1 MILLICRKDKTFT
14 HYIRHFFTIKNYLC
28 GQNNFQLSVARTLYN
43 IKTALPRWW
52 HRHGFGIQSPTDYE
66 LVRDVLFEP
75 LHYYAYAEQGLNSEA
90 DRQLYRIRL
99 WQPDTIIVSS
109 TADYDRALPAVSDS
123 TVMVI
128 EDISGSNEQLWQRIL
143 LDPVARVTFDM
154 RHRGLILFDSK
165 RIKQNYIL

>member
-1 MILLICRKDKTFT
+1 M
-14 HYIRHFFTIKNYLC
+14 
-28 GQNNFQLSVARTLYN
+28 
-43 IKTALPRWW
+43 PRWW

-75 LHYYAYAEQGLNSEA
+75 LHYYAYNEQGLNNEA

-99 WQPDTIIVSS
+99 WQPDVLIVCSP
-109 TADYDRALPAVSDS
+109 ADYERALLSFSDN

-128 EDISGSNEQLWQRIL
+128 EDISGSNEGLWQQVL
-143 LDPVARVTFDM
+143 LDPRARITFDM